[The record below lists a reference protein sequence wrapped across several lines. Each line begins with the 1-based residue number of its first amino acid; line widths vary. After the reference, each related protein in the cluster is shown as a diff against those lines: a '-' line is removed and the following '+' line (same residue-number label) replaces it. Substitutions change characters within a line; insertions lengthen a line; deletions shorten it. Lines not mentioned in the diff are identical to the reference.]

1 MRGRRTPGSRAVGG
15 DGRSRLFFF
24 RNATTTKRC
33 IPWIWMPAPAL
44 TCCVVRQTTW
54 LREMEMILF
63 PSISLTAC
71 RVWILLFHLQHALTP
86 PDIFVKFA
94 KGLNPPVEKSAKEHS
109 TSGEFHTAKP
119 PLFFLFSALPPRAA
133 SGTKGEILL
142 TKGFSPSKY
151 RTSFAITGT
160 EFLGNPRL
168 IHISECSP
176 SVPNFSESGEKRGV
190 GFEYVVLLACN
201 STPFFFAFFRSY
213 FFGNSP
219 HLPPFSSD
227 FP

>member
-1 MRGRRTPGSRAVGG
+1 
-15 DGRSRLFFF
+15 
-24 RNATTTKRC
+24 
-33 IPWIWMPAPAL
+33 
-44 TCCVVRQTTW
+44 
-54 LREMEMILF
+54 MEMILF

-119 PLFFLFSALPPRAA
+119 PLFFLFSALPPQGQRAA
-133 SGTKGEILL
+133 PRGRF
-142 TKGFSPSKY
+142 FSQRDFPPSKY

-176 SVPNFSESGEKRGV
+176 SVPKFSECEGAWGV

>member
-1 MRGRRTPGSRAVGG
+1 MGGRGSF
-15 DGRSRLFFF
+15 SFS
-24 RNATTTKRC
+24 RNATTAKRC

-54 LREMEMILF
+54 LRELEMILF

-94 KGLNPPVEKSAKEHS
+94 KGRIPPVEKNTKEHS

-142 TKGFSPSKY
+142 TKGFSPPSKY

-176 SVPNFSESGEKRGV
+176 SVPNFSECGEKRGLDSSTL
-190 GFEYVVLLACN
+190 YYLACN
-201 STPFFFAFFRSY
+201 STPFFFAFFRCY
-213 FFGNSP
+213 FFGNPP
-219 HLPPFSSD
+219 HLPPFSPD